1 MKREASA
8 RRNTDDNG
16 ERVGVMYVGCN
27 MVVDSGGG
35 GLLLGRSLRPSLR
48 PPRHLSLPPSLPPAF
63 WLARPFSPLPR
74 EDIKKPTME
83 SAGDGEEGMG
93 GWSTEVFWRK
103 WEYLKMV
110 VVKKKRTTS

>member
-48 PPRHLSLPPSLPPAF
+48 PPRHLSLPPSLLLSGS
-63 WLARPFSPLPR
+63 LALFPR
-74 EDIKKPTME
+74 SRGKTLKSQQWSQREMGKRGW
-83 SAGDGEEGMG
+83 GDGAQRFSGENGNI
-93 GWSTEVFWRK
+93 
-103 WEYLKMV
+103 
-110 VVKKKRTTS
+110 